1 MKLKLLLF
9 STLLAFASCSNN
21 DDEITTEITQPANTN
36 TSKVSW
42 NFPVLSEPFSGNELN
57 YTFEYDAQGRVTK
70 KIGGKLG
77 LSGSTGF
84 PYAYSKSAYTTISY
98 TGNMATMKNYSGNPS
113 FTVLLEERKFE
124 FDSQGRVIK
133 LIIPQVNNSYMDK
146 HLTYTYDTSGK
157 LIEILTEYPNIPY
170 DPTDPADYIWT
181 DLEKFTYNNSG
192 NLEKATKTEKHNNI
206 DAYVTNE
213 TTFDNFDSAQNPFKS
228 LGIFEDYFYFSL
240 SKNNPQR
247 RISKEYQP
255 YSSEFFLNQSN
266 WTNQY
271 NSDGSL
277 KLFY

>member
-9 STLLAFASCSNN
+9 STLLALASCSNN
-21 DDEITTEITQPANTN
+21 DDEITTEVTQPVTTN
-36 TSKVSW
+36 TSKISW
-42 NFPVLSEPFSGNELN
+42 GFPALSEPTAGNELN

-70 KIGGKLG
+70 KVGGKVE
-77 LSGSTGF
+77 LSGGTGYSF
-84 PYAYSKSAYTTISY
+84 FYSKSVYTTISY
-98 TGNMATMKNYSGNPS
+98 TGNTAIMKNYSSDPS
-113 FTVLLEERKFE
+113 FTVKLEERKFE

-133 LIIPQVNNSYMDK
+133 LIIPQVNNSYMDRY
-146 HLTYTYDTSGK
+146 LTYTYDNSGK
-157 LIEILTEYPNIPY
+157 LTEILTQYPNVPY
-170 DPTDPADYIWT
+170 DPNDPADYIFT
-181 DLEKFTYNNSG
+181 YVEKFTYNNSG

-206 DAYVTNE
+206 DAHVTNE

-247 RISKEYQP
+247 RISKEYQS